1 MKHVDYMYFNVYNYF
16 YRISQYRPSF
26 NPRMQTVYLF
36 SLGLGGWLLLLESI
50 YLHIIKHARFESR
63 GESSF
68 FAISIYLLTAMLFHY
83 IFIFKDRDQKIYG
96 KYEALSV
103 RNPKRRWH
111 LMISI
116 GILFIP
122 YLALIAFAIVFP
134 RH

>member
-1 MKHVDYMYFNVYNYF
+1 
-16 YRISQYRPSF
+16 
-26 NPRMQTVYLF
+26 MQTVYLF